1 MLATAMERPRVESI
15 FGANMLEDESQLVG
29 FEELMGLSGHK
40 PWECVGELAES
51 GAALLKLAQSPEWK
65 DAKIVRALAPRLSA
79 LMPDPDAI
87 WRELMTP
94 LAEHSM
100 PKRYEEMLNAF
111 L

>member
-1 MLATAMERPRVESI
+1 
-15 FGANMLEDESQLVG
+15 MLEDESQLEG

-51 GAALLKLAQSPEWK
+51 GAALLRLAEDPAWR
-65 DAKIVRALAPRLSA
+65 DASIVRALAPRIGA
-79 LMPDPDAI
+79 LMGDPAPV

-94 LAEHSM
+94 SPDHALS
-100 PKRYEEMLNAF
+100 KRFQEMLNAF